1 MQVLLVFDD
10 SYRKDKLL
18 FVTYVEEVLQRGPV
32 SALSALE
39 ALDRMES
46 ESVSKARKGLDM
58 ALNDIVEATE
68 RWAYP
73 AVAEFDSILRSKGGT
88 TLSEMRVRRSRA
100 YKALVRKGRIDR
112 ESDYYLAK
120 GVLEGA
126 SESLSAESL
135 ISLRSMLVQYECR
148 ISEAQ

>member
-1 MQVLLVFDD
+1 MLDD
-10 SYRKDKLL
+10 AYQKDKIL
-18 FVTYVEEVLQRGPV
+18 FATYVEEVLQQGPV

-46 ESVSKARKGLDM
+46 ESESKARKGLDI

-68 RWAYP
+68 RWAYR
-73 AVAEFDSILRSKGGT
+73 AVAEFDKLLQSKGGT

-100 YKALVRKGRIDR
+100 YKALIKKGRIDR
-112 ESDYYLAK
+112 ESDYYLVR

-135 ISLRSMLVQYECR
+135 ISLRSMLVQYESG
-148 ISEAQ
+148 ISEA

>member
-1 MQVLLVFDD
+1 MQATLVLDD

-18 FVTYVEEVLQRGPV
+18 FVTYVEEVLQQGPV

-46 ESVSKARKGLDM
+46 ESASKARKGLDM

-68 RWAYP
+68 KWPYQ
-73 AVAEFDSILRSKGGT
+73 AVAEFDRTLQSKGGT

-112 ESDYYLAK
+112 ESDYYLVK

-126 SESLSAESL
+126 SDSLAPELL
-135 ISLRSMLVQYECR
+135 IILRSMLVQYESKV
-148 ISEAQ
+148 SEA